1 MADNIVIGKSL
12 RVNGSKPLDYLYGPY
27 ESTEALK
34 RNIPTV
40 LRYKGLTG
48 AVIDQYTG
56 DTTEYW
62 FKSGIKDEDLVI
74 KFSSSGGSSSDPE
87 FNIIS
92 IVYPKILNTNNRQ
105 VSIEVVTTLTSNSIQ
120 IKRNGTPIY
129 SFANVSQ
136 LDYVDNIPAELLV
149 EGTTIR
155 YTIEAVRNNI
165 PRSTTKTVIVSGS
178 GGGGDTPV
186 IKPTVNLSWS
196 ANRYTTYIGTQFTP
210 NYPRLIGGE
219 GLNINYSSSNSSIAT
234 ISNDGTINAIAPGT
248 VIISAYF
255 AGNDTYQESNIATY
269 TLTVAQDSVSSISI
283 NATVSPTRIT
293 IEQTSTVNIKGII
306 VRYASG
312 YSTQVSKENV
322 IINVTGGTL
331 NGNVFTPNQIGTAYI
346 TVQYQS
352 KTAQLSIVVTEPEVQ
367 KKNVEFGVGTS
378 YENATWTIIGPLTD
392 NLEVNGVTN
401 NSGDYF
407 FIKYD
412 KNDIV
417 NSLWINASISTQIP
431 LDSSVIDGE
440 YRYRKT
446 STSLAASR
454 SPENYIIN
462 KIN

>member
-1 MADNIVIGKSL
+1 MVDNIVIGKSL

-129 SFANVSQ
+129 SSTNISQ

-155 YTIEAVRNNI
+155 YTIEAIRNNI
-165 PRSTTKTVIVSGS
+165 PRSTTKTVIVSS
-178 GGGGDTPV
+178 GGGGDIPV

-196 ANRYTTYIGTQFTP
+196 ANKYTTYIGTQFTP

-255 AGNDTYQESNIATY
+255 AGNDVYQESNIATY

-322 IINVTGGTL
+322 TINVTGGTL

-352 KTAQLSIVVTEPEVQ
+352 KTAQLSIVVTEPEIPKKTVQ
-367 KKNVEFGVGTS
+367 VGHGTTYAS
-378 YENATWTIIGPLTD
+378 ATFIDTGEQLTNNMIVSINNALGDYIFIKVDKTDTIINFYTY
-392 NLEVNGVTN
+392 
-401 NSGDYF
+401 NSDPQWEFEIDLNSPIEDGDY
-407 FIKYD
+407 KYYQ
-412 KNDIV
+412 
-417 NSLWINASISTQIP
+417 TQIQFRA
-431 LDSSVIDGE
+431 GE
-440 YRYRKT
+440 IYYK
-446 STSLAASR
+446 
-454 SPENYIIN
+454 IN
-462 KIN
+462 KN